1 MDLIKVKLLD
11 GTKTVAKG
19 QTIQE
24 ILAAWPGQ
32 SHPRI
37 VAAKVNND
45 LRELSYR
52 LEKDVELTPVYL
64 SSTDGIRIY
73 RRTLKMVFIRA
84 AKEIFPDCRVKIM
97 YSLSKGLYGELEIG
111 RHVMEKD
118 LRRVEERMKEII
130 AADEKI
136 EKIKVSLEEAIQFF
150 KQEGLTDKVNLMNYK
165 QLPEVSV
172 YRSGWYHD
180 YYFGYMLP
188 STGFL
193 KEFELVFHLPGFIL
207 RFPSEHSQE
216 KVPPF
221 VEQRKLSR
229 VFYEYEKWGQVLQV
243 SDVASLNRIV
253 EEGKGGDLI
262 RLAEALQEKKIA
274 QIADEITKERERIR
288 VVMIAG
294 PSSSGKTTFA
304 QRLSIQL
311 RVNGVKPISLSLDDY
326 FVSREFTPLNE
337 KGEPDFEALEAID
350 LKLFNE
356 QLADLIMGEKVEI
369 PRFNFMQ
376 GKREYR
382 GEILQIRPDQPII
395 IEGIHGLNEK
405 LTQSVPK
412 DRKFKVYISALTQLN
427 MDNHNRIPTTDNRLI
442 RRIVR
447 DSQFRSHDA
456 LTTLRLWPA
465 VRRGEEKNIFPFQ
478 EEADI
483 MFNSALIYELAILK
497 RYVEPL
503 LTAIPP
509 DSPEYSEAK
518 RLLKFTAYFS
528 PLSEQEVP
536 SNSILKEF
544 IGGSCF
550 VC

>member
-1 MDLIKVKLLD
+1 
-11 GTKTVAKG
+11 
-19 QTIQE
+19 
-24 ILAAWPGQ
+24 
-32 SHPRI
+32 
-37 VAAKVNND
+37 
-45 LRELSYR
+45 
-52 LEKDVELTPVYL
+52 
-64 SSTDGIRIY
+64 
-73 RRTLKMVFIRA
+73 
-84 AKEIFPDCRVKIM
+84 IFPDCRVKIM

-497 RYVEPL
+497 RYVEP
-503 LTAIPP
+503 
-509 DSPEYSEAK
+509 
-518 RLLKFTAYFS
+518 
-528 PLSEQEVP
+528 
-536 SNSILKEF
+536 
-544 IGGSCF
+544 
-550 VC
+550 

>member
-1 MDLIKVKLLD
+1 MEMIKVQLPE
-11 GTKTVAKG
+11 GTKTVPKG
-19 QTIQE
+19 TTIQE
-24 ILAAWPGQ
+24 ILEAWPGKSQ
-32 SHPRI
+32 I
-37 VAAKVNND
+37 MAAKVGND

-52 LEKDVELTPVYL
+52 LEEDASLTPVYL
-64 SSTDGIRIY
+64 GSRDGVRIY
-73 RRTLKMVFIRA
+73 RRSLKIVLMRA
-84 AKEIFPDCRVKIM
+84 AKEVFPNCRIKIM

-111 RHVMEKD
+111 RHVMERD
-118 LRRVEERMKEII
+118 LRRIEERMKEII

-136 EKIKVSLEEAIQFF
+136 EKLKLPLDEGIRYFEK
-150 KQEGLTDKVNLMNYK
+150 EGLKDKVDLMKYK
-165 QLPEVSV
+165 QNDEISV
-172 YRSGWYHD
+172 YRLGWYHD

-193 KEFELVFHLPGFIL
+193 KEFELHYYLPGFIL
-207 RFPSEHSQE
+207 RFPAEDSPD

-221 VEQRKLSR
+221 VEQRKLSQI
-229 VFYEYEKWGQVLQV
+229 FYEYEKWGEVLEV
-243 SDVASLNRIV
+243 TNVASLNQIV
-253 EEGKGGDLI
+253 EAGKGGDLI

-274 QIADEITKERERIR
+274 QIADQITQNRERIR
-288 VVMIAG
+288 LVMIAG

-311 RVNGVKPISLSLDDY
+311 RVNGVRPVSISLDDY
-326 FVSREFTPLNE
+326 FVSREHTPLNE

-350 LKLFNE
+350 LDLFNE
-356 QLADLIMGEKVEI
+356 QLADLIIGEPVKI
-369 PRFNFMQ
+369 PRFNFMTGQ
-376 GKREYR
+376 REYR
-382 GEILQIRPDQPII
+382 GEILQIKPDQPII

-427 MDNHNRIPTTDNRLI
+427 MDDHNRIPTTDNRLL

-447 DSQFRSHDA
+447 DNQFRSHDA

-465 VRRGEEKNIFPFQ
+465 VRRGEDKNIFPFQ
-478 EEADI
+478 EEADV

-503 LTAIPP
+503 LKAIPR
-509 DSPEYSEAK
+509 DCPEYSEAK
-518 RLLKFTAYFS
+518 RLLKFTSYFL
-528 PLSEQEVP
+528 PMDDHEVP

-544 IGGSCF
+544 IGGSCL
-550 VC
+550 VH

>member
-1 MDLIKVKLLD
+1 MDMIKVRLPEE
-11 GTKTVAKG
+11 TKTVPKG
-19 QTIQE
+19 TAIQE
-24 ILAAWPGQ
+24 VLEAWPGKSQ
-32 SHPRI
+32 I
-37 VAAKVNND
+37 MAAKVGNE

-52 LEKDVELTPVYL
+52 LEEDATLTPVYL
-64 SSTDGIRIY
+64 ASPDGIRIY
-73 RRTLKMVFIRA
+73 RRSLKIVLIRA
-84 AKEIFPDCRVKIM
+84 AKEVFPNCRVKIM
-97 YSLSKGLYGELEIG
+97 YSLSKGLYGEMDIG
-111 RHVMEKD
+111 RHVMERD
-118 LRRVEERMKEII
+118 LRRVEERMKKII

-136 EKIKVSLEEAIQFF
+136 EKLKVPLAEGMRYFE
-150 KQEGLTDKVNLMNYK
+150 QEDLKDKTDLMKYK
-165 QLPEVSV
+165 QTDEISV
-172 YRSGWYHD
+172 YRLGSYHD

-193 KEFELVFHLPGFIL
+193 KRFELHYYLPGFIL
-207 RFPSEHSQE
+207 RFPSEYSPD

-221 VEQRKLSR
+221 VEQRKLSQI
-229 VFYEYEKWGQVLQV
+229 FYEHEKWGEVLKV
-243 SDVASLNRIV
+243 SNVASLNRIV
-253 EEGKGGDLI
+253 DEGKGGDLI

-274 QIADEITKERERIR
+274 QIADQITQNRERIR
-288 VVMIAG
+288 LVMIAG

-311 RVNGVKPISLSLDDY
+311 RVNGVRPVSLSLDDY
-326 FVSREFTPLNE
+326 FVSREYTPLNE

-350 LKLFNE
+350 LDLFNE
-356 QLADLIMGEKVEI
+356 QLADLIIGEPVKI
-369 PRFNFMQ
+369 PRFNFMK

-412 DRKFKVYISALTQLN
+412 DRKFKIYISALTQLN
-427 MDNHNRIPTTDNRLI
+427 MDDHNRIPTTDNRVI

-465 VRRGEEKNIFPFQ
+465 VRKGENRNIFPFQ
-478 EEADI
+478 EEADV
-483 MFNSALIYELAILK
+483 MFNSALLYELAILK

-503 LTAIPP
+503 LKAIPP
-509 DSPEYSEAK
+509 DCPEYSEAK
-518 RLLKFTAYFS
+518 RLLKFTSYLL
-528 PLSEQEVP
+528 PMDDHEVP
-536 SNSILKEF
+536 YNSILKEF

-550 VC
+550 VV

>member
-207 RFPSEHSQE
+207 RLPSEHSQE

-509 DSPEYSEAK
+509 DSPEYCEAK